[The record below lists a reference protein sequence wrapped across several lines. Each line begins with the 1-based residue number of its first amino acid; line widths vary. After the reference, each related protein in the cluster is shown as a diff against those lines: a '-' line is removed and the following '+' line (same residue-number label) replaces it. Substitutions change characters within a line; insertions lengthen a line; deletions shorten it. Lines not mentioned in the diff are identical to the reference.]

1 MKKYQFEGYDIA
13 TPFTIVSNE
22 PMFDIDAI
30 SLKKQRSSQGVQRWE
45 LGFNLVPT
53 NEPSSLLLNIIDFD
67 DVKSMPMP
75 QLNDVNKR
83 VGTTTA
89 SPPTTT
95 TYTVTASGGKFY
107 IDGNQNP
114 TLTLVKGNTY
124 IFDLSDSTMGGHP
137 FRFATQTDG
146 SGGSQYTTGITYSG
160 TQGFSG
166 ATATFVV
173 ANDAPSTLHY
183 YCGFHNNMGNSI
195 TVNAAGTTSINYPK
209 GAFVTGTKT
218 VNSVTNYKVYMVK
231 SDASS
236 VVDSNLYP
244 TPLSGTTY
252 STVANATIRYYRDI
266 SDVRGITFSDGVL
279 ADTGS
284 INIIEAV

>member
-83 VGTTTA
+83 VGTTTG
-89 SPPTTT
+89 SSPTTT

-114 TLTLVKGNTY
+114 TLTFVEGNTY
-124 IFDLSDSTMGGHP
+124 IFDQSDSSNSTHP
-137 FRFATQTDG
+137 LRFSTNSNG
-146 SGGSQYTTGITYSG
+146 SPQYTTGVTVNG
-160 TQGFSG
+160 TQGQAG
-166 ATATFVV
+166 ANTTIVV
-173 ANDAPSTLHY
+173 ASGAPSTLYY
-183 YCGFHNNMGNSI
+183 YCTNHANMGNSV
-195 TVNAAGTTSINYPK
+195 TVNAASGTTINYPK
-209 GAFVTGTKT
+209 GAFITGTKT
-218 VNSVTNYKVYMVK
+218 VNSVTNYKVYMIK